1 MPTDILKDKV
11 QDILGMCEVE
21 YALGNKKDFSSN

>member
-1 MPTDILKDKV
+1 
-11 QDILGMCEVE
+11 MCEVE